1 MTGLPGQLAALARHV
16 TGEIAEVADRS
27 WQREGSAVWE
37 IADAAGGC
45 WFVKRH
51 SSERFHQREVAAYR
65 HWTAALGPG
74 RAPDLA
80 AADSQMLA
88 IVISGLPGQTA
99 LNLRLAG
106 DDERELHRQA
116 GELLRRLH
124 NAAPPVPGG
133 PGLRQGVKRVE
144 EHLSRASALLTP
156 PEIALVR
163 RCAAELPALAPELP
177 AVPTHGDA
185 QLRNWLWNQATR
197 QLAMIDFERAETG
210 PAVRDLFGSSTVPG
224 TSAPTSGPLSWTAT
238 AGRWLTPRNKRC
250 RASRHWTPSA
260 DCNGAPPT
268 ATAKSPAA
276 LAGHLPGCG
285 SAPREGMLWLLAA
298 HPS

>member
-185 QLRNWLWNQATR
+185 QLRNWLWNQAAR
-197 QLAMIDFERAETG
+197 QLAIIDFERAETG
-210 PAVRDLFGSSTVPG
+210 PAVRDLVRLEY
-224 TSAPTSGPLSWTAT
+224 GPWDQRPDL
-238 AGRWLTPRNKRC
+238 
-250 RASRHWTPSA
+250 RASFLDGYGRALAHAEEQALPRL
-260 DCNGAPPT
+260 
-268 ATAKSPAA
+268 AA
-276 LAGHLPGCG
+276 LDALSGLQWGTANG
-285 SAPREGMLWLLAA
+285 DREVTGRARRTFARLRVRS
-298 HPS
+298 P

>member
-88 IVISGLPGQTA
+88 IVISGLPGQIA

-133 PGLRQGVKRVE
+133 PGLRQGVQRVD

-210 PAVRDLFGSSTVPG
+210 PAVRDLVRLEY
-224 TSAPTSGPLSWTAT
+224 GPWDQRPDL
-238 AGRWLTPRNKRC
+238 
-250 RASRHWTPSA
+250 RASFLDGYGRALAHAEEQALPRL
-260 DCNGAPPT
+260 
-268 ATAKSPAA
+268 AA
-276 LAGHLPGCG
+276 LDALSGLQWGTANG
-285 SAPREGMLWLLAA
+285 DREVTGRARRTFARLRVRS
-298 HPS
+298 P

>member
-1 MTGLPGQLAALARHV
+1 M

-88 IVISGLPGQTA
+88 IVISGLPGQIA

-124 NAAPPVPGG
+124 NAAPPVPGC
-133 PGLRQGVKRVE
+133 PGLRQGVQRVD

-177 AVPTHGDA
+177 AVPAHGDA

-210 PAVRDLFGSSTVPG
+210 PAVRDLVRLEY
-224 TSAPTSGPLSWTAT
+224 GPWDQRPDL
-238 AGRWLTPRNKRC
+238 
-250 RASRHWTPSA
+250 RASFLDGYGRALAHAEEQALPRL
-260 DCNGAPPT
+260 
-268 ATAKSPAA
+268 AA
-276 LAGHLPGCG
+276 LDALSGLQWGTANG
-285 SAPREGMLWLLAA
+285 DREVTGRARRTFARLRVRS
-298 HPS
+298 P